1 MTGNETAKLINSL
14 IVKSQELLEKHPIN
28 KERRIS
34 GKDAANSIWP
44 WGGATAQTWKNY
56 AICTKYKNGSVISA
70 VDLIRGIG
78 FYAGLKI
85 IKVEGADR
93 TCG

>member
-1 MTGNETAKLINSL
+1 MVKAEPGWEEKRDGNRMTGNETAKLINSL

-44 WGGATAQTWKNY
+44 WGGGYRPDMENY
-56 AICTKYKNGSVISA
+56 AICT
-70 VDLIRGIG
+70 
-78 FYAGLKI
+78 LKSRM
-85 IKVEGADR
+85 AR
-93 TCG
+93 LYRPLT